1 MRIKHIIPFLFL
13 LTALFSNA
21 QNNNYYYYKGDKV
34 FLTLDKKSLSI
45 SVFENFQ
52 KSSLNK
58 VGLKNYNLK
67 GDNSLNI
74 SSNIKYTKVEFQ
86 SNPTDFE
93 YFQKVSTIKNAQNI
107 RTVYPNFIGDNNEKM
122 GLSDYLYVKLKNL
135 NDYSLLQQKAIEK
148 NLIIV
153 EQNQFM
159 PLWYTL
165 RCTHNTIENSLQ
177 VANFLFETNL
187 FSSAIPDLL
196 TYNDIVC
203 ANDTNFSKLW
213 GLNNSSNPNADINA
227 CDAWTITQGNGVNV
241 AVLDQGI
248 ELTHDDLASNIS
260 SLSYDTESNSSPSKI
275 FGDHGVH
282 CAGTIGAIKDNNLQV
297 VGVAPESTLF
307 SISNSLWGNANSRM
321 KRADGINWAVQ
332 NGVDIISNSWVSGVQ
347 FDVIDDAIDN
357 ALTNGRNGLGTIIV
371 FAAGNGYGAKINYP
385 ANYHPDILAIGSI
398 TSSGQRSGFSN
409 IGNQL
414 DVVAPGSSILS
425 TGLNNTINTKNG
437 TSMATP
443 HVAGIAALILS
454 VNPNLTVQ
462 EVNTIIEETAQKVGD
477 YSYTNTVNKPNG
489 DWNEQMGYGLVN
501 AYQAV
506 LLAQSYN
513 CSDNLSITQ
522 NVNSGQ
528 TDNQQANY
536 NIEAYNTIFSGG
548 NANYNA
554 GSSVILKPGFHARSE
569 ANFRAFIQNCEV
581 SGGTDSFASKK
592 IIKISENSESENEE
606 LESIIIDRS
615 SFLNIYPNPSN
626 GLFNIQSSSKIISYT
641 VKNSFGK
648 QIMFEKSNN
657 QKVNIDIS
665 RFPVGLYFLSLQIE
679 NGELITKKI
688 LKK

>member
-1 MRIKHIIPFLFL
+1 MKRNIYL
-13 LTALFSNA
+13 LAILIFFVNSMMA
-21 QNNNYYYYKGDKV
+21 QSNYYYYKGNKV
-34 FLTLDKKSLSI
+34 NLSVDYNLSNQSGKLSI
-45 SVFENFQ
+45 KRQN
-52 KSSLNK
+52 
-58 VGLKNYNLK
+58 
-67 GDNSLNI
+67 NI
-74 SSNIKYTKVEFQ
+74 ESITISNIF
-86 SNPTDFE
+86 
-93 YFQKVSTIKNAQNI
+93 
-107 RTVYPNFIGDNNEKM
+107 
-122 GLSDYLYVKLKNL
+122 YVKLKNSTDL
-135 NDYSLLQQKAIEK
+135 NLLQQVANQK
-148 NLIIV
+148 NVNIIH
-153 EQNQFM
+153 QNIFM
-159 PLWYTL
+159 PLWYKL
-165 RCTHNTIENSLQ
+165 ELNNGNSRSSLEIC
-177 VANFLFETNL
+177 NEFYETGHFADIDPAFQFD
-187 FSSAIPDLL
+187 FSNSCS
-196 TYNDIVC
+196 ND
-203 ANDTNFSKLW
+203 DDFGDLW
-213 GLNNSSNPNADINA
+213 GLNNTTNPDIDINI
-227 CDAWTITQGNGVNV
+227 CNAWSITEGNGVNV
-241 AVLDQGI
+241 AVLDHGI
-248 ELTHDDLASNIS
+248 HKTHNDLNDNIS
-260 SLSYDTESNSSPSKI
+260 SLSYDTQNGRSPSI
-275 FGDHGVH
+275 FISGSSHGTHV
-282 CAGTIGAIKDNNLQV
+282 AGIIGAEKDNNLQV
-297 VGVAPESTLF
+297 VGVAPKSKIM
-307 SISNSLWGNANSRM
+307 SISNPLSVAQSLSEELAN
-321 KRADGINWAVQ
+321 GINWAVQ
-332 NGVDIISNSWVSGVQ
+332 NGAHIINNSWGDQGGSYYNDLHSAVLE
-347 FDVIDDAIDN
+347 DAITN
-357 ALTNGRNGLGTIIV
+357 ALNNGRNGLGTILV
-371 FAAGNGYGAKINYP
+371 FASGNWAPAIDYPASFHDDALVVGAISSSGNRTNFSGYGNDL
-385 ANYHPDILAIGSI
+385 DI
-398 TSSGQRSGFSN
+398 
-409 IGNQL
+409 
-414 DVVAPGSSILS
+414 VAPGKGILS
-425 TGLNNTINTKNG
+425 TIQNQGTASLSG
-437 TSMATP
+437 TSMAAP
-443 HVAGIAALILS
+443 HVAGVAALILS
-454 VNPNLTVQ
+454 VNPNLNVQ

-489 DWNEQMGYGLVN
+489 DWNKQMGYGLVN

-606 LESIIIDRS
+606 LKSIIIDRS

>member
-1 MRIKHIIPFLFL
+1 MM
-13 LTALFSNA
+13 A
-21 QNNNYYYYKGDKV
+21 QSNYYYYKGNKV
-34 FLTLDKKSLSI
+34 NLSVDYNLSNQSGKLSI
-45 SVFENFQ
+45 KRQN
-52 KSSLNK
+52 
-58 VGLKNYNLK
+58 
-67 GDNSLNI
+67 NI
-74 SSNIKYTKVEFQ
+74 ESITISNIF
-86 SNPTDFE
+86 
-93 YFQKVSTIKNAQNI
+93 
-107 RTVYPNFIGDNNEKM
+107 
-122 GLSDYLYVKLKNL
+122 YVKLKNSTDL
-135 NDYSLLQQKAIEK
+135 NLLQQVANQK
-148 NLIIV
+148 NVNIIH
-153 EQNQFM
+153 QNIFM
-159 PLWYTL
+159 PLWYKL
-165 RCTHNTIENSLQ
+165 ELNNGNSRSSLEIC
-177 VANFLFETNL
+177 NEFYETGHFADIDPAFQFD
-187 FSSAIPDLL
+187 FSNSCS
-196 TYNDIVC
+196 ND
-203 ANDTNFSKLW
+203 DDFGDLW
-213 GLNNSSNPNADINA
+213 GLNNTTNPDIDINI
-227 CDAWTITQGNGVNV
+227 CNAWSITEGNGVNV
-241 AVLDQGI
+241 AVLDHGI
-248 ELTHDDLASNIS
+248 HKTHNDLNDNIS
-260 SLSYDTESNSSPSKI
+260 SLSYDTQNGRSPSI
-275 FGDHGVH
+275 FISGSSHGTHV
-282 CAGTIGAIKDNNLQV
+282 AGIIGAEKDNNLQV
-297 VGVAPESTLF
+297 VGVAPKSKIM
-307 SISNSLWGNANSRM
+307 SISNPLYVTQSLSEELAN
-321 KRADGINWAVQ
+321 GINWAVQ
-332 NGVDIISNSWVSGVQ
+332 NGAHIINNSWGDQGGSYYNDLHSAVLE
-347 FDVIDDAIDN
+347 DAITN
-357 ALTNGRNGLGTIIV
+357 ALNNGRNGLGTILV
-371 FAAGNGYGAKINYP
+371 FASGNRAPAIDYPASFHDDALVVGAISSSGNRTNFSGYGNDL
-385 ANYHPDILAIGSI
+385 DI
-398 TSSGQRSGFSN
+398 
-409 IGNQL
+409 
-414 DVVAPGSSILS
+414 VAPGKGILS
-425 TGLNNTINTKNG
+425 TIQNQGTASLSG
-437 TSMATP
+437 TSMAAP
-443 HVAGIAALILS
+443 HVAGVAALILS
-454 VNPNLTVQ
+454 VNPNLNVQ

-489 DWNEQMGYGLVN
+489 DWNKQMGYGLVN

-592 IIKISENSESENEE
+592 IIKISENSDSENEE

>member
-1 MRIKHIIPFLFL
+1 M
-13 LTALFSNA
+13 
-21 QNNNYYYYKGDKV
+21 
-34 FLTLDKKSLSI
+34 
-45 SVFENFQ
+45 
-52 KSSLNK
+52 
-58 VGLKNYNLK
+58 
-67 GDNSLNI
+67 LNI
-74 SSNIKYTKVEFQ
+74 IH
-86 SNPTDFE
+86 
-93 YFQKVSTIKNAQNI
+93 QNI
-107 RTVYPNFIGDNNEKM
+107 
-122 GLSDYLYVKLKNL
+122 
-135 NDYSLLQQKAIEK
+135 
-148 NLIIV
+148 
-153 EQNQFM
+153 FM
-159 PLWYTL
+159 PLWYKL
-165 RCTHNTIENSLQ
+165 ELNNGNSRSSLEIC
-177 VANFLFETNL
+177 NEFYETGHFADIDPAFQFD
-187 FSSAIPDLL
+187 FSNSCS
-196 TYNDIVC
+196 ND
-203 ANDTNFSKLW
+203 DDFGDLW
-213 GLNNSSNPNADINA
+213 GLNNTTNPDIDINI
-227 CDAWTITQGNGVNV
+227 CNAWSITEGNGVNV
-241 AVLDQGI
+241 AVLDHGI
-248 ELTHDDLASNIS
+248 HKTHNDLNDNIS
-260 SLSYDTESNSSPSKI
+260 SLSYDTQNGRSPSI
-275 FGDHGVH
+275 FISGSSHGTHV
-282 CAGTIGAIKDNNLQV
+282 AGIIGAEKDNNLQV
-297 VGVAPESTLF
+297 VGVAPKSKIM
-307 SISNSLWGNANSRM
+307 SISNPLYVTQSLSEELAN
-321 KRADGINWAVQ
+321 GINWAVQ
-332 NGVDIISNSWVSGVQ
+332 NGAHIINNSWGDQGGSYYNDLHSAVLE
-347 FDVIDDAIDN
+347 DAITN
-357 ALTNGRNGLGTIIV
+357 ALNNGRNGLGTILV
-371 FAAGNGYGAKINYP
+371 FASGNRAPAIDYPASFHDDALVVGAISSSGNRTNFSGYGNDL
-385 ANYHPDILAIGSI
+385 DI
-398 TSSGQRSGFSN
+398 
-409 IGNQL
+409 
-414 DVVAPGSSILS
+414 VAPGKGILS
-425 TGLNNTINTKNG
+425 TIQNQGTASLSG
-437 TSMATP
+437 TSMAAP
-443 HVAGIAALILS
+443 HVAGVAALILS
-454 VNPNLTVQ
+454 VNPNLNVQ

-489 DWNEQMGYGLVN
+489 DWNKQMGYGLVN

-592 IIKISENSESENEE
+592 IIKISENSDSENEE

>member
-1 MRIKHIIPFLFL
+1 MKRNIYL
-13 LTALFSNA
+13 LAILIFFVNSMMA
-21 QNNNYYYYKGDKV
+21 QSNYYYYKGNKV
-34 FLTLDKKSLSI
+34 NLSVDYNLSNQSGKLSI
-45 SVFENFQ
+45 KRQN
-52 KSSLNK
+52 
-58 VGLKNYNLK
+58 
-67 GDNSLNI
+67 NI
-74 SSNIKYTKVEFQ
+74 ESITISNIF
-86 SNPTDFE
+86 
-93 YFQKVSTIKNAQNI
+93 
-107 RTVYPNFIGDNNEKM
+107 
-122 GLSDYLYVKLKNL
+122 YVKLKNSTDL
-135 NDYSLLQQKAIEK
+135 NLLQQVANQK
-148 NLIIV
+148 NVNIIH
-153 EQNQFM
+153 QNIFM
-159 PLWYTL
+159 PLWYKL
-165 RCTHNTIENSLQ
+165 ELNNGNSRSSLEIC
-177 VANFLFETNL
+177 NEFYETGHFADIDPAFQFD
-187 FSSAIPDLL
+187 FSNSCS
-196 TYNDIVC
+196 ND
-203 ANDTNFSKLW
+203 DDFGDLW
-213 GLNNSSNPNADINA
+213 GLNNTTNPDIDINI
-227 CDAWTITQGNGVNV
+227 CNAWSITEGNGVNV
-241 AVLDQGI
+241 AVLDHGI
-248 ELTHDDLASNIS
+248 HKTHNDLNDNIS
-260 SLSYDTESNSSPSKI
+260 SLSYDTQNGRSPSI
-275 FGDHGVH
+275 FISGSSHGTHV
-282 CAGTIGAIKDNNLQV
+282 AGIIGAEKDNNLQV
-297 VGVAPESTLF
+297 VGVAPKSKIM
-307 SISNSLWGNANSRM
+307 SISNPLYVTQSLSEELAN
-321 KRADGINWAVQ
+321 GINWAVQ
-332 NGVDIISNSWVSGVQ
+332 NGAHIINNSWGDQGGSYYNDLHSAVLE
-347 FDVIDDAIDN
+347 DAITN
-357 ALTNGRNGLGTIIV
+357 ALNNGRNGLGTILV
-371 FAAGNGYGAKINYP
+371 FASGNRAPAIDYPASFHDDALVVGAISSSGNRTNFSGYGNDL
-385 ANYHPDILAIGSI
+385 DI
-398 TSSGQRSGFSN
+398 
-409 IGNQL
+409 
-414 DVVAPGSSILS
+414 VAPGKGILS
-425 TGLNNTINTKNG
+425 TIQNQGTASLSG
-437 TSMATP
+437 TSMAAP
-443 HVAGIAALILS
+443 HVAGVAALILS
-454 VNPNLTVQ
+454 VNPNLNVQ

-489 DWNEQMGYGLVN
+489 DWNKQMGYGLVN

-592 IIKISENSESENEE
+592 IIKISENSDSENEE

>member
-1 MRIKHIIPFLFL
+1 MKRNIYL
-13 LTALFSNA
+13 LAILIFFVNSMMA
-21 QNNNYYYYKGDKV
+21 QSNYYYYKGNKV
-34 FLTLDKKSLSI
+34 NLSVDYNLSNQSGKLSI
-45 SVFENFQ
+45 KRQN
-52 KSSLNK
+52 
-58 VGLKNYNLK
+58 
-67 GDNSLNI
+67 NI
-74 SSNIKYTKVEFQ
+74 ESITISNIF
-86 SNPTDFE
+86 
-93 YFQKVSTIKNAQNI
+93 
-107 RTVYPNFIGDNNEKM
+107 
-122 GLSDYLYVKLKNL
+122 YVKLKNSTDL
-135 NDYSLLQQKAIEK
+135 NLLQQVANQK
-148 NLIIV
+148 NVNIIH
-153 EQNQFM
+153 QNIFM
-159 PLWYTL
+159 PLWYKL
-165 RCTHNTIENSLQ
+165 ELNNGNSRSSLEIC
-177 VANFLFETNL
+177 NEFYETGHFADIDPAFQFD
-187 FSSAIPDLL
+187 FSNSCS
-196 TYNDIVC
+196 ND
-203 ANDTNFSKLW
+203 DDFGDLW
-213 GLNNSSNPNADINA
+213 GLNNTTNPDIDINI
-227 CDAWTITQGNGVNV
+227 CNAWSITEGNGVNV

-248 ELTHDDLASNIS
+248 HKTHNDLNDNIS
-260 SLSYDTESNSSPSKI
+260 SLSYDTQNGRSPSI
-275 FGDHGVH
+275 FISGSSHGTHV
-282 CAGTIGAIKDNNLQV
+282 AGIIGAEKDNNLQV
-297 VGVAPESTLF
+297 VGVAPKSKIM
-307 SISNSLWGNANSRM
+307 SISNPLYVTQSISEELAN
-321 KRADGINWAVQ
+321 GINWAVQ
-332 NGVDIISNSWVSGVQ
+332 NGAHIINNSWGDQGGSYYNDLHSAVLE
-347 FDVIDDAIDN
+347 DAITN
-357 ALTNGRNGLGTIIV
+357 ALNNGRNGLGTILV
-371 FAAGNGYGAKINYP
+371 FASGNRAPAIDYPASFHDDALVVGAISSSGNRTNFSGYGNDL
-385 ANYHPDILAIGSI
+385 DI
-398 TSSGQRSGFSN
+398 
-409 IGNQL
+409 
-414 DVVAPGSSILS
+414 VAPGKGILS
-425 TGLNNTINTKNG
+425 TIQNQGIASLSG
-437 TSMATP
+437 TSMAAP
-443 HVAGIAALILS
+443 HVAGVAALILS
-454 VNPNLTVQ
+454 VNPNLNVQ

-615 SFLNIYPNPSN
+615 SLLNIYPNPSN

-648 QIMFEKSNN
+648 QIMFKKSNN

>member
-1 MRIKHIIPFLFL
+1 MM
-13 LTALFSNA
+13 A
-21 QNNNYYYYKGDKV
+21 QSNYYYYKGNKV
-34 FLTLDKKSLSI
+34 NLSVDYNLSNQSGKLSI
-45 SVFENFQ
+45 KRQN
-52 KSSLNK
+52 
-58 VGLKNYNLK
+58 
-67 GDNSLNI
+67 NI
-74 SSNIKYTKVEFQ
+74 ESITISNIF
-86 SNPTDFE
+86 
-93 YFQKVSTIKNAQNI
+93 
-107 RTVYPNFIGDNNEKM
+107 
-122 GLSDYLYVKLKNL
+122 YVKLKNSTDL
-135 NDYSLLQQKAIEK
+135 NLLQQVANQK
-148 NLIIV
+148 NVNIIH
-153 EQNQFM
+153 QNIFM
-159 PLWYTL
+159 PLWYKL
-165 RCTHNTIENSLQ
+165 ELNNGNSRSSLEIC
-177 VANFLFETNL
+177 NEFYETGHFADIDPAFQFD
-187 FSSAIPDLL
+187 FSNSCS
-196 TYNDIVC
+196 ND
-203 ANDTNFSKLW
+203 DDFGDLW
-213 GLNNSSNPNADINA
+213 GLNNTTNPDIDINI
-227 CDAWTITQGNGVNV
+227 CNAWSITEGNGVNV
-241 AVLDQGI
+241 AVLDHGI
-248 ELTHDDLASNIS
+248 HKTHNDLNDNIS
-260 SLSYDTESNSSPSKI
+260 SLSYDTQNGRSPSI
-275 FGDHGVH
+275 FISGSSHGTHV
-282 CAGTIGAIKDNNLQV
+282 AGIIGAEKDNNLQV
-297 VGVAPESTLF
+297 VGVAPKSKIM
-307 SISNSLWGNANSRM
+307 SISNPLYVTQSLSEELAN
-321 KRADGINWAVQ
+321 GINWAVQ
-332 NGVDIISNSWVSGVQ
+332 NGAHIINNSWGDQGGSYYNDLHSAVLEN
-347 FDVIDDAIDN
+347 AITN
-357 ALTNGRNGLGTIIV
+357 ALNNGRNGLGTILV
-371 FAAGNGYGAKINYP
+371 FASGNRAPAIDYPASFHDDALVVGAISSSGNRTNFSGYGNDL
-385 ANYHPDILAIGSI
+385 DI
-398 TSSGQRSGFSN
+398 
-409 IGNQL
+409 
-414 DVVAPGSSILS
+414 VAPGKGILS
-425 TGLNNTINTKNG
+425 TIQNQGTASLSG
-437 TSMATP
+437 TSMAAP
-443 HVAGIAALILS
+443 HVAGVAALILS
-454 VNPNLTVQ
+454 VNPNLNVQ

-489 DWNEQMGYGLVN
+489 DWNKQMGYGLVN

-592 IIKISENSESENEE
+592 IIKISENSDSENEE

>member
-1 MRIKHIIPFLFL
+1 MM
-13 LTALFSNA
+13 A
-21 QNNNYYYYKGDKV
+21 QSNYYYYKGNKV
-34 FLTLDKKSLSI
+34 NLSVDYNLSNQSGKLSI
-45 SVFENFQ
+45 KRQN
-52 KSSLNK
+52 
-58 VGLKNYNLK
+58 
-67 GDNSLNI
+67 NI
-74 SSNIKYTKVEFQ
+74 ESITISNIF
-86 SNPTDFE
+86 
-93 YFQKVSTIKNAQNI
+93 
-107 RTVYPNFIGDNNEKM
+107 
-122 GLSDYLYVKLKNL
+122 YVKLKNSTDL
-135 NDYSLLQQKAIEK
+135 NLLQQVANQK
-148 NLIIV
+148 NVNIIH
-153 EQNQFM
+153 QNIFM
-159 PLWYTL
+159 PLWYKL
-165 RCTHNTIENSLQ
+165 ELNNGNSRSSLEIC
-177 VANFLFETNL
+177 NEFYETGHFADIDPAFQFD
-187 FSSAIPDLL
+187 FSNSCS
-196 TYNDIVC
+196 ND
-203 ANDTNFSKLW
+203 DDFGDLW
-213 GLNNSSNPNADINA
+213 GLNNTTNPDIDINI
-227 CDAWTITQGNGVNV
+227 CNAWSITEGNGVNV
-241 AVLDQGI
+241 AVLDHGI
-248 ELTHDDLASNIS
+248 HKTHNDLNDNIS
-260 SLSYDTESNSSPSKI
+260 SLSYDTQNGRSPSI
-275 FGDHGVH
+275 FISGSSHGTHV
-282 CAGTIGAIKDNNLQV
+282 AGIIGAEKDNNLQV
-297 VGVAPESTLF
+297 VGVAPKSKIM
-307 SISNSLWGNANSRM
+307 SISNPLSVAQSLSEELAN
-321 KRADGINWAVQ
+321 GINWAVQ
-332 NGVDIISNSWVSGVQ
+332 NGAHIINNSWGDQGGSYYNDLHSAVLE
-347 FDVIDDAIDN
+347 DAITN
-357 ALTNGRNGLGTIIV
+357 ALNNGRNGLGTILV
-371 FAAGNGYGAKINYP
+371 FASGNWAPAIDYPASFHDDALVVGAISSSGNRTNFSGYGNDL
-385 ANYHPDILAIGSI
+385 DI
-398 TSSGQRSGFSN
+398 
-409 IGNQL
+409 
-414 DVVAPGSSILS
+414 VAPGKGILS
-425 TGLNNTINTKNG
+425 TIQNQGTASLSG
-437 TSMATP
+437 TSMAAP
-443 HVAGIAALILS
+443 HVAGVAALILS
-454 VNPNLTVQ
+454 VNPNLNVQ

-489 DWNEQMGYGLVN
+489 DWNKQMGYGLVN

-606 LESIIIDRS
+606 LKSIIIDRS